1 MRAGRATEIGRTESA
16 SVGAGAGAGARKC
29 RERGASITYVELI
42 AGRFVRRA
50 AARGKAL
57 VAEERAEVR
66 NASSGERARKNGLSR
81 LSEQDAEDSQVFLRV
96 ERRLEAGGSASGR
109 GVSQDPGR
117 WGSALEGVNYH
128 VQR

>member
-1 MRAGRATEIGRTESA
+1 M
-16 SVGAGAGAGARKC
+16 
-29 RERGASITYVELI
+29 ELI
-42 AGRFVRRA
+42 AGRFARRA

-66 NASSGERARKNGLSR
+66 NASSAERARENGLSR
-81 LSEQDAEDSQVFLRV
+81 LSVHDVEDGSQVFPRV